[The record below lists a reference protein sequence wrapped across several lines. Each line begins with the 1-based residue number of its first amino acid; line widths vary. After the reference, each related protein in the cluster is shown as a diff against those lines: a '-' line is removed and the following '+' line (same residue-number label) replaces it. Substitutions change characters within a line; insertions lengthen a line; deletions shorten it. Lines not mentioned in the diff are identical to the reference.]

1 VGEAIAGRRD
11 EVFLVS
17 KVLPQHATYRR
28 TLAACEQSLR
38 RLGTDHLDLY
48 LLHWPGDRALSD
60 TLGAFEDLRA
70 AGKILSY
77 GVSNF
82 DGDEIDEAVALAG
95 PGKIVCNQVLYH
107 LHERV
112 IEHEVIPRCRN
123 HGVAVV
129 AYSPFG
135 SGAFPDPRAE
145 EGLAL
150 QEVATGLGITPRQ
163 VALAFLTREPDVFAI
178 PKAAQVPHVED
189 NARAGDLVLP
199 AEAIARVS
207 EVFPLGSPRPGI
219 PML

>member
-1 VGEAIAGRRD
+1 M
-11 EVFLVS
+11 S

-38 RLGTDHLDLY
+38 RLGTDRLDLY

-82 DGDEIDEAVALAG
+82 DGDEIDEAVATAG

-107 LHERV
+107 LHERA
-112 IEHEVIPRCRN
+112 IEHEVLPRCRA

-135 SGAFPDPRAE
+135 SGAFPDPRSAE
-145 EGLAL
+145 GQAL
-150 QEVATGLGITPRQ
+150 QDVATEVGATVRQ

-178 PKAAQVPHVED
+178 PKAAQVPHVEE
-189 NARAGDLVLP
+189 NAQAGALVLP
-199 AEAIARVS
+199 DDVVARVAAA
-207 EVFPLGSPRPGI
+207 FPLGAPRPGI